1 MSRALTA
8 ELGALRER
16 FLARAR
22 SDVASVAELCRQVEQ
37 SPPGHADDVL
47 AQLSMLLHR
56 LAGTAGSFGLE
67 ALGLRARRLDR
78 LCRMLQH
85 DSDADYGNRLTALV
99 EGVQD
104 MGRDI
109 DSSGS
114 STDTPGVGTHL
125 ASVPTLPEAVVVP
138 APAPAEV
145 DASFVQA
152 TPPEAAPAVELA
164 PLVCVVAESSA
175 FRARLRQALE
185 GFGYR
190 VVEFA
195 SLVELEEDASEAVTD
210 AIVARVDP
218 HELAGSALRRIRARR
233 PDPVPLV
240 LVSPRAGFDDFLAG
254 VRGGAD
260 GYAVEPVDL
269 TRLEARLHYL
279 ISRRSRDGLRVLLV
293 DDDTDL
299 LAACTLILESANM
312 EVATVD
318 RPSAVL
324 EELVRFRPEVI
335 VVDIRMP
342 QCTGPELAQVIRM
355 NEEWLHVPIVY
366 MSSQADGSDQ
376 LLATGKAGEAFLAK
390 PIDARELVATVSANG
405 RHARQM
411 VETASKDT
419 LTGLLKH
426 SFIKEHLAAEL
437 ERAHRQ
443 GHATCAAMVDIDHFK
458 DVNDRHGHPAGD
470 LVIRTL
476 ASLLRQRLRAVD
488 GIGRMGGEEFLA
500 VLSNCGAAEAASILD
515 GIRRRFAQIEFAGQ
529 GGVFH
534 VSFSAGIAESR
545 GSTHGAGDVL
555 ASADRALYRAKAQGR
570 NRVLLSHL

>member
-1 MSRALTA
+1 MARPLPS
-8 ELGALRER
+8 ELGVLRDR

-22 SDVASVAELCRQVEQ
+22 GDVAAIAESCREVEAGGPVAA
-37 SPPGHADDVL
+37 PAL
-47 AQLSMLLHR
+47 ARMSMLLHR
-56 LAGTAGSFGLE
+56 LAGTAGSFGVE
-67 ALGLRARRLDR
+67 HLGLRARRLDR

-85 DSDADYGNRLTALV
+85 DSAADYATRLLALV
-99 EGVQD
+99 EGVQELE
-104 MGRDI
+104 RDLE
-109 DSSGS
+109 G
-114 STDTPGVGTHL
+114 
-125 ASVPTLPEAVVVP
+125 LPATT
-138 APAPAEV
+138 APPRLEQV
-145 DASFVQA
+145 RA
-152 TPPEAAPAVELA
+152 TPPAPDAAGTVASATAAPADAASAPAASSDRA
-164 PLVCVVAESSA
+164 PLVCVVAEGA
-175 FRARLRQALE
+175 DFRFRMRHALE

-190 VVEFA
+190 VTVFET
-195 SLVELEEDASEAVTD
+195 LEELEAAAEEPQGMD

-218 HELAGSALRRIRARR
+218 HALAESGLRRIRARR
-233 PDPVPLV
+233 ADPVPLV
-240 LVSPRAGFDDFLAG
+240 LVSERAEFADFLAG

-260 GYAVEPVDL
+260 GYAVEPIDL
-269 TRLEARLHYL
+269 PRLEARLHYL
-279 ISRRSRDGLRVLLV
+279 IERRSRDGLRVLLV

-299 LAACTLILESANM
+299 LAACRRILESANM

-318 RPSAVL
+318 DPSAVL
-324 EELVRFRPEVI
+324 DMLANFRPEV
-335 VVDIRMP
+335 VVMDIRMP

-366 MSSQADGSDQ
+366 MSTQADGADQ

-411 VETASKDT
+411 VDSASKDT

-437 ERAHRQ
+437 ERAQRMR
-443 GHATCAAMVDIDHFK
+443 HATCAAMVDIDHFK

-476 ASLLRQRLRAVD
+476 ATLLRQRLRAVD
-488 GIGRMGGEEFLA
+488 GVGRMGGEEFLA
-500 VLSNCGAAEAASILD
+500 VLSNCGAAEAAAILD

-545 GSTHGAGDVL
+545 GSTHG
-555 ASADRALYRAKAQGR
+555 SADLLAAADKALYRAKGQGR
-570 NRVLLSHL
+570 NRVLLAHL

>member
-1 MSRALTA
+1 MNRALTR

-16 FLARAR
+16 FLVRAR
-22 SDVASVAELCRQVEQ
+22 SDVQLVVELCGQVEAA
-37 SPPGHADDVL
+37 SPGHADDEL
-47 AQLSMLLHR
+47 ARLSTLLHR

-85 DSDADYGNRLTALV
+85 DSDADYGNRLNALL
-99 EGVQD
+99 EGMQEMERELEPAGSVGAGLAQLALAYQEPPPSIP
-104 MGRDI
+104 GP
-109 DSSGS
+109 SSS
-114 STDTPGVGTHL
+114 P
-125 ASVPTLPEAVVVP
+125 P
-138 APAPAEV
+138 A
-145 DASFVQA
+145 Q
-152 TPPEAAPAVELA
+152 PAVADVLA
-164 PLVCVVAESSA
+164 PLVCVVAESA
-175 FRARLRQALE
+175 EFRDRLQQALV

-190 VVEFA
+190 VAQFA
-195 SLVELEEDASEAVTD
+195 SLAELEADASEATTD

-218 HELAGSALRRIRARR
+218 HALADSALRRIRARR
-233 PDPVPLV
+233 RDPVPLV

-260 GYAVEPVDL
+260 GYAVEPVDM
-269 TRLEARLHYL
+269 TRLEARLQFL
-279 ISRRSRDGLRVLLV
+279 IARRSRDGLRVLLV

-299 LAACTLILESANM
+299 LAACTGILEAANM
-312 EVATVD
+312 EVASID
-318 RPSAVL
+318 QPSAVL
-324 EELVRFRPEVI
+324 DELSRFRPEVI
-335 VVDIRMP
+335 VMDIRMP

-366 MSSQADGSDQ
+366 MSTEADGADQ
-376 LLATGKAGEAFLAK
+376 LRATGKAGEAFLAK

-411 VETASKDT
+411 VETASRDT

-426 SFIKEHLAAEL
+426 SFIKDHLAAEL
-437 ERAHRQ
+437 ERSQRHH
-443 GHATCAAMVDIDHFK
+443 HATCAAMVDIDHFK

-488 GIGRMGGEEFLA
+488 GIGRLGGEEFLA
-500 VLSNCGAAEAASILD
+500 VLANCGAGEAATILD

-534 VSFSAGIAESR
+534 VTFSAGVAESR
-545 GSTHGAGDVL
+545 GSTHGGNELL
-555 ASADRALYRAKAQGR
+555 AAADRALYRAKAQGR
-570 NRVLLSHL
+570 NRVLLAHF